1 MLHEPTR
8 YPNPSTFDPARFA
21 DRDPS
26 STTKNPPPDVAYGF
40 GRRVC
45 PGRYLASDTIW
56 IVAASVFAAFEIRRP
71 LDGEGREVLPEVAY
85 TPGLFRCVHFS
96 PYSNQKRKG

>member
-21 DRDPS
+21 DRDPA
-26 STTKNPPPDVAYGF
+26 STTKNPAPDVAYGF

-56 IVAASVFAAFEIRRP
+56 IVAASVIAAFEIRRP
-71 LDGEGREVLPEVAY
+71 LDGEGREVVPEVAY
-85 TPGLFRCVHFS
+85 TPGLFRCVLVLLI
-96 PYSNQKRKG
+96 QKEESV